1 LQFQTFDRRPYLERL
16 RSGDFRTQ
24 EHFVAYFS
32 ELIHLKLRVRLHSPQ
47 DIEDVRQETF
57 ARVCNRH
64 AVGGERCF
72 YSATDGRFYSELKKG
87 AISRR
92 CPAPG
97 ETFPA
102 PLGRCLPKAFL
113 LGSVSDVHRFLNH
126 YKEILLFR
134 NVKPERLDQIEHP
147 KASFCI

>member
-1 LQFQTFDRRPYLERL
+1 MSGKK
-16 RSGDFRTQ
+16 RSHG
-24 EHFVAYFS
+24 FVIGTLWEVSDAS
-32 ELIHLKLRVRLHSPQ
+32 TPQ
-47 DIEDVRQETF
+47 LMDE
-57 ARVCNRH
+57 
-64 AVGGERCF
+64 
-72 YSATDGRFYSELKKG
+72 FYSELKKG